1 MGHKSLKARL
11 GLSVFAV
18 AILVPLGSAVNHLA
32 KSSVEKTKSR
42 NLRVD
47 GTPIPPLPPPTG
59 TLVADG
65 TPIPPLPP
73 PTGMLDGF
81 ETLVADGTP
90 IPPLPPPTGVEGFVS
105 FVG

>member
-59 TLVADG
+59 
-65 TPIPPLPP
+65 
-73 PTGMLDGF
+73 MLAGF

-90 IPPLPPPTGVEGFVS
+90 IPPLPPPTGAEGFAS